1 MEKKAYCHWLI
12 GFLFFFGVVAAPEVS
27 ATIRIMPLGDS
38 ITVGNASGVVPDT
51 AAYWVSYRKYLWE
64 SLTAAGYD
72 VDFVG
77 YQSHGYAFYPPFD
90 SNHAGYG
97 GIRDDQIAHLLD
109 TGYNQNTGH
118 QDTPGP
124 YLETYPANVILLHI
138 GTNGLDPSPDDVEK
152 ILDEIDEYSEH
163 VTVVLARIINRRDGS
178 PMTTQFNDNVEAMAL
193 ARMDPS
199 SPDYTGDKIVIVDM
213 ENGAGIVYGQ
223 APSDGD
229 IWDDVHPYETG
240 YAKMATVWME
250 ALEGI
255 LPKADAG
262 PNQDVVE
269 GDTATL
275 DGSGSTDP
283 KAGGLSYQWE
293 QTGGPIVVLSDPTEE
308 QPTFTTPDVDQ
319 DGASLTFQLTVT
331 DNDGLQDADTC
342 VVNVTWL
349 NEAPMADAG
358 DDQTVDEGASVL
370 LDGSNSLDPDDGIA
384 SYLWEKIEG
393 PEVSLTD
400 ADKAQASFTA
410 PDVGPDGVS
419 LTFKL
424 TVTDYHGSQSTDSC
438 IVNVTW
444 LNAPPTA
451 DAGPDQEVYEGYAVT
466 LDGSG
471 SDDPDDWIA
480 SYLWTQASGIPV
492 TLSDPTALKPT
503 FVTPIVDQG
512 AIILTFELTVQDS
525 RGLKAT
531 DQVSVTV
538 YDNGIAGF
546 PTDVLTMTCSTGEHI
561 GIRVE
566 SGGHLVDLCAV
577 DPSTI
582 PISSYEPEDLIYGLI
597 YMLIKTDTLGGEA
610 RVTFYLPTS
619 AEDDY
624 KWFKYSS
631 SKGWQDCSPCASFDS
646 TRNQITLAL
655 TDGCLGDD
663 DRIANRFIV
672 DPSGLGTGSSAPA
685 ITCGGA
691 DWATEPGCFITTAAY
706 GSRMGKEVK
715 VLEDFRDSVLMRNA
729 FGKSLLSLYYRISPH
744 LGKYIKDHETLR
756 KVTRVALI
764 PVVYGIKHPKRSLVF
779 LLCTSILI
787 SLVPFGFARFRGNS
801 RKE

>member
-1 MEKKAYCHWLI
+1 MEKKAYCHWLM

-72 VDFVG
+72 VDFIG
-77 YQSHGYAFYPPFD
+77 YQSHGYAFDPPFD
-90 SNHAGYG
+90 SDHAGYG
-97 GIRDDQIAHLLD
+97 GIRDNQIAHLLD
-109 TGYNQNTGH
+109 TGYNQHTGH

-124 YLETYPANVILLHI
+124 YLETYPADVILLHI
-138 GTNGLDPSPDDVEK
+138 GTNGLDTSPDDVKK

-229 IWDDVHPYETG
+229 IWDNVHPYETG
-240 YAKMATVWME
+240 YAKMAAVWVE
-250 ALEGI
+250 ALEKI

-262 PNQDVVE
+262 PDQNVVE

-283 KAGGLSYQWE
+283 KAGDLSYQWE

-308 QPTFTTPDVDQ
+308 QPTFTAPDVDQ
-319 DGASLTFQLTVT
+319 NGASLTFQLTVT
-331 DNDGLQDADTC
+331 DNDGLQDTDTC

-358 DDQTVDEGASVL
+358 DDQTVGEGVSVI
-370 LDGSNSLDPDDGIA
+370 LDGSYSLDPDDGIA

-393 PEVSLTD
+393 PEISLTD

-451 DAGPDQEVYEGYAVT
+451 DAGSDQEVDEGYAVT

-492 TLSDPTALKPT
+492 TLSDPTTLKPT

-624 KWFKYSS
+624 KWFKYNS
-631 SKGWQDCSPCASFDS
+631 SKGWQDCSPCASFNS
-646 TRNQITLAL
+646 TRRQITLAL
-655 TDGCLGDD
+655 TDGCVGDD

-691 DWATEPGCFITTAAY
+691 DWGSERGCFITTAAY
-706 GSRMGKEVK
+706 GSRMGKEVR
-715 VLEDFRDSVLMRNA
+715 VLEDSRDKVLMRNA
-729 FGKSLLSLYYRISPH
+729 FGKTLLSLYYRISPH
-744 LGKYIKDHETLR
+744 LDKYIKEDETLR
-756 KVTRVALI
+756 KVTTVALT
-764 PVVYGIKHPKRSLVF
+764 PLVYGVKHPKRSLFF

-787 SLVPFGFARFRGNS
+787 SLVPFGSVRFRGNS

>member
-1 MEKKAYCHWLI
+1 MEKKAYSHWLI

-38 ITVGNASGVVPDT
+38 ITKGTSSGVVPDN

-72 VDFVG
+72 VDFIG
-77 YQSHGYAFYPPFD
+77 YQSHGYAFDPPFD
-90 SNHAGYG
+90 SDHAGYG

-109 TGYNQNTGH
+109 TGYNQKTGH

-138 GTNGLDPSPDDVEK
+138 GTNGLDTSPDDVEQ

-163 VTVVLARIINRRDGS
+163 VAVVLARIINRRDGS
-178 PMTTQFNDNVEAMAL
+178 PTTTQFNDNVEAMAL

-199 SPDYTGDKIVIVDM
+199 SPDYTGDKIIIVDM

-223 APSDGD
+223 APSNGD
-229 IWDDVHPYETG
+229 MWDNLHPYETG

-250 ALEGI
+250 ALEEI

-275 DGSGSTDP
+275 DGSESTDP
-283 KAGGLSYQWE
+283 KGGDLSYQWE

-319 DGASLTFQLTVT
+319 DGAFLTFQLTVT
-331 DNDGLQDADTC
+331 DNDGLQDTDTC

-358 DDQTVDEGASVL
+358 DDQTVGEGASVI
-370 LDGSNSLDPDDGIA
+370 LDGSYSLDPDDGIA
-384 SYLWEKIEG
+384 SYLWEEIEG

-410 PDVGPDGVS
+410 PDVGPDGLS

-444 LNAPPTA
+444 LNEPPTA
-451 DAGPDQEVYEGYAVT
+451 DAGSDQEADEGYAVT

-480 SYLWTQASGIPV
+480 SYLWTQTSGIPV
-492 TLSDPTALKPT
+492 TLSDPTAVKPT

-512 AIILTFELTVQDS
+512 GIILTFELTVQDS

-531 DQVSVTV
+531 SQVSVTV

-561 GIRVE
+561 GVKVE

-582 PISSYEPEDLIYGLI
+582 PISSYEPEDLVYGLI
-597 YMLIKTDTLGGEA
+597 YVLIKTDTLGGEA
-610 RVTFYLPTS
+610 RVTFYLPTP

-624 KWFKYSS
+624 KWFKYSF
-631 SKGWQDCSPCASFDS
+631 SKGWQDCSPCASFNS
-646 TRNQITLAL
+646 TRHQMTLTL
-655 TDGCLGDD
+655 TDGGSGDD

-685 ITCGGA
+685 IKCGGA
-691 DWATEPGCFITTAAY
+691 DGDGEWGCFITTAAY

-729 FGKSLLSLYYRISPH
+729 FGKSLLSLYYRISPR
-744 LGKYIKDHETLR
+744 LGKYIKEDETLR
-756 KVTRVALI
+756 KVTRVALT
-764 PVVYGIKHPKRSLVF
+764 PVVYGVKHPKRSLFF

-787 SLVPFGFARFRGNS
+787 SLVPFGSARFRGNF